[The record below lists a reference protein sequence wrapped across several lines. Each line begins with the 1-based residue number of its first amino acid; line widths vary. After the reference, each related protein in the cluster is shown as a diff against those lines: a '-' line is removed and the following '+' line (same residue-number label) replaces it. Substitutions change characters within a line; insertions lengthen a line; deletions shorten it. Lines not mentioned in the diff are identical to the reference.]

1 MFKLARFMKPH
12 LGMLLMAVILLFIQ
26 ASSDLALPDY
36 MADIV
41 NDGVLSGDIAFIAKK
56 GGMMLLVTLISM
68 IASVAVGYIASVI
81 AAKISKSLRHE
92 VFKKVTHF
100 SGNELDKFS
109 TASLITRTTND
120 ITQIQTVLV
129 MMIRMVIYA
138 PILGV
143 GGIIKAVS
151 SSESMSWIIGI
162 AVISL
167 IGMIATIFA
176 IAIPKFKL
184 TQNLVDRLNLVA
196 RENIEG
202 LPVIRAFNTQKFE
215 ETRFGKANEDL
226 TATNLYVNRLMVGLM
241 PSMMLIMNLTTVII
255 VWVGAKQVSAFQ
267 MDIGDMMAY
276 MQYAMQIIMAFL
288 MLSMMFIMFP
298 RASVSAERIAEVLD
312 TENII
317 KEIENPVFFEEDF
330 KGDIEFKNVYFR
342 YPGGQDDILTD
353 INFVAKAG
361 ETTAIIG
368 ATGSGKSTLINLILR
383 FYDITSGA
391 IYVSGVDIRTLAKKD
406 LRSKIGYVPQKN
418 NLFTGTIKSNL
429 LYSDKNAAEVVVEKA
444 MRVAQATEFVEG
456 KEEGV
461 EATISQGGSNV
472 SGGQKQR
479 IAIAR
484 ALVKEAPINI
494 YDDSFSALDL
504 KTDRKLRNAL
514 IKEVQGTTTIL
525 VAQRVSTIMDAEQI
539 IVLDNGRIA
548 SKGTHKELLKTC
560 EIYQEIARSQLSEE
574 ELAL

>member
-12 LGMLLMAVILLFIQ
+12 LGMLLLAVVLLFIQ
-26 ASSDLALPDY
+26 ATSDLALPDY
-36 MADIV
+36 MSDIV

-56 GGMMLLVTLISM
+56 GLMMLLVTLISM
-68 IASVAVGYIASVI
+68 VASVLVGYIASVI
-81 AAKISKSLRHE
+81 AAKISKTLRHE

-162 AVISL
+162 AVITL
-167 IGMIATIFA
+167 IGMIAVIFS

-215 ETRFGKANEDL
+215 EARFGKANEDL

-241 PSMMLIMNLTTVII
+241 PAMMLIMNLTTVII
-255 VWVGAKQVSAFQ
+255 VWVGAQNVSAFK

-312 TENII
+312 TENSI
-317 KEIENPVFFEEDF
+317 KESENPVVFAEDF
-330 KGDIEFKNVYFR
+330 KGNIEFKNVYFR

-353 INFVAKAG
+353 INFIAKAG

-368 ATGSGKSTLINLILR
+368 ATGSGKSTLVNLILR

-391 IYVSGVDIRTLAKKD
+391 IYVNGVDIRTLSKKE
-406 LRSKIGYVPQKN
+406 LRNKIGYVPQKN

-429 LYSDKNAAEVVVEKA
+429 LYTNQNAQEAVLEKA
-444 MRVAQATEFVEG
+444 MRVSQAAEFIEE
-456 KEEGV
+456 KEEGIDS
-461 EATISQGGSNV
+461 AIAQGGSNV

-484 ALVKEAPINI
+484 ALVKEAPVNI

-514 IKEVQGTTTIL
+514 VKEVQGTTTIL

-539 IVLDNGRIA
+539 IVLDNGKIA
-548 SKGTHKELLKTC
+548 SKGTHRELLKTC